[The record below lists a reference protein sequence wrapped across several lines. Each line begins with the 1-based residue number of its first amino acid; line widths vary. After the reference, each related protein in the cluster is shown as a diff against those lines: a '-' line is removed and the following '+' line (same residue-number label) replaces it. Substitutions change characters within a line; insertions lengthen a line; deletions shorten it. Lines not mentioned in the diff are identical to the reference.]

1 MRFQITMNMPS
12 KSGNP
17 VHQVI
22 GDYPAHSL
30 EDFVEAMSQEDFIVV
45 DEIYKDNQTGSMFSN
60 GFVALNPLFI
70 GKVKVFQQ

>member
-1 MRFQITMNMPS
+1 
-12 KSGNP
+12 
-17 VHQVI
+17 
-22 GDYPAHSL
+22 
-30 EDFVEAMSQEDFIVV
+30 MSQEDFIVV